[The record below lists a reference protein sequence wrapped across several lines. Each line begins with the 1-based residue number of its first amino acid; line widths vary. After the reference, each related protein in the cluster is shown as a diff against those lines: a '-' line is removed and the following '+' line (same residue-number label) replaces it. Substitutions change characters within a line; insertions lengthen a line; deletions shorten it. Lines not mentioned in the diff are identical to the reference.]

1 MAPSMAKNAPK
12 REERSGAGRKP
23 LSRSL
28 RLYQHIAVAFVV
40 ITFLLLLCVLYL
52 SVSRATIK
60 VVANPKVV
68 EVTTSV
74 DVVPEPSKEDQVA
87 GSVGEM
93 TLEKSRVFTLPADGA
108 KQVEEK
114 ASGYVTL
121 MNQSGKDQP
130 LVASTRLLSS
140 EGVLFRIQNY
150 VVVPAGGQIEAYVKA
165 DVAGKGGEIGASRFT
180 IPGLGTALQEQ
191 IYAVSVAPMTGG
203 VQYVRPLTQQ
213 DVDNAVTTLSAEIL
227 AEAKQSFNG
236 SVDRNTFDG
245 EAYEV
250 TTVSQSSDIPVGQ
263 EAGVFTVTLKQRV
276 TAVFYPK
283 KAVQNYAESLL
294 GQQVAEGFRISVVNR
309 HTMQMEVEALDLKNN
324 EAELAVYL
332 DGLSVISED
341 AQALNKDRFVGR
353 APHEVLTLLRA
364 SDAVQ
369 DVSVSFTPFWLKRVP
384 TLKDHIKIIIEEPKQ

>member
-1 MAPSMAKNAPK
+1 MGEEE
-12 REERSGAGRKP
+12 EERGGAGRKP

-28 RLYQHIAVAFVV
+28 RMYQHIAVAFVV

-74 DVVPEPSKEDQVA
+74 DVVPEPAKEDQVK
-87 GSVGEM
+87 GVVTEV
-93 TLEKSRVFTLPADGA
+93 TLEKNRVFTLPAEGA

-121 MNQSGKDQP
+121 MNETTKDQP
-130 LVASTRLLSS
+130 LVATTRLLSS
-140 EGVLFRIQNY
+140 EGVLYRLQNY
-150 VVVPAGGQIEAYVKA
+150 VVVPAQGQVEAYVKA
-165 DVAGKGGEIGASRFT
+165 DTAGKGGEIGASRFT
-180 IPGLGTALQEQ
+180 IPGLGTSLQSQ

-203 VQYVRPLTQQ
+203 VQYVRALTQQ
-213 DVDNAVTTLSAEIL
+213 DVDSAVATLAEEIL
-227 AEAKQSFNG
+227 AEAKQHFN
-236 SVDRNTFDG
+236 STVDRNAFDG

-250 TTVSQSSDIPVGQ
+250 TTVSQTSDVAVGQ
-263 EAGVFTVTLKQRV
+263 ETGVFNVTLKQKV
-276 TAVFYPK
+276 AGVFYPK
-283 KAVQNYAESLL
+283 QAVQNYAEGLL
-294 GQQVAEGFRISVVNR
+294 AQQVVDGFRISVVNR
-309 HTMQMEVEALDLKNN
+309 HTMKIEVESLDTKNG
-324 EAELAVYL
+324 EAELSIYL
-332 DGLSVISED
+332 DGLSIISED
-341 AQALNKDRFVGR
+341 AQALDKDRFVGR

-384 TLKDHIKIIIEEPKQ
+384 TLKDHIKVVIEEPKK